1 MRKSITIVA
10 WVGAGWCACGASGQ
24 VLSFTNVT
32 DSTGATF
39 THTRSPRYGF
49 MAAGGVAADFNN
61 DGFTDL
67 FVLGGPQRRDA
78 MFINNGI
85 DAEGNFSFTDEVDE
99 WGLPAAHHGFGASAA
114 DFDNDGYID
123 LFVTSYG
130 PGTQQASAGYHKL
143 YRNNGPDA
151 QGHWSFTDIA
161 AASGCNVL
169 VPGLADGTGSAWG
182 DFDLDG
188 DLDLLI
194 ACYHRAAYGNRLYRN
209 DGPDGFGG
217 LELTDVTDA
226 VGLRALM
233 SGLVPGFADM
243 NGDHYPEMLMAA
255 DAGSSKY
262 FVNNG
267 NGTFT
272 NRTADAQGV
281 STANGMGSAVGDLN
295 SDGLLDW
302 YVSSSYFQNTD
313 GPGNVLMI
321 QNPDGTFNNVAPG
334 TPVYDGGWGW
344 GVLMVDLNHDRL
356 LDLVETNG
364 FAGEWG
370 NEQSYLYL
378 NHGDL
383 QFQEV
388 ALAVGFSHFGEGRG
402 LINADFDNDG
412 DQDMV
417 IFSTGEPLAIYRN
430 NLLTPGQ
437 SVPPGANWLR
447 MEFDTRT
454 RATLSPH
461 GMHTRVWLITGD
473 HRELVIVDGG
483 FSHAS
488 QGELGCHAGLGDID
502 AVDYIRIEWTDK
514 TFTTLGNVPANQ
526 ILHIVAPFNPAD
538 YDGSGTLD
546 FADVQQFLAGY
557 SARSMTSDHNGDWRL
572 DIYDLLLFLR
582 DFSR

>member
-1 MRKSITIVA
+1 MRIGVSVVA
-10 WVGAGWCACGASGQ
+10 LVGAGLCAAGASGQ

-32 DSTGATF
+32 DAAGATLI
-39 THTRSPRYGF
+39 HTRSPRYGF

-78 MFINNGI
+78 MFINNGL
-85 DAEGNFSFTDEVDE
+85 DAEGNFSFTDEADE

-130 PGTQQASAGYHKL
+130 PGTQQASAGHHKL

-161 AASGCNVL
+161 SASGCNVL

-182 DFDLDG
+182 DYDLDG
-188 DLDLLI
+188 DLDLLV

-217 LELTDVTDA
+217 LILTDVTNA
-226 VGLRALM
+226 AGIRVLM

-243 NGDHYPEMLMAA
+243 NGDHYPEFLMAA

-267 NGTFT
+267 DGTFT
-272 NRTADAQGV
+272 NRTSDAQGV
-281 STANGMGSAVGDLN
+281 GTANGMGSAVGDLN
-295 SDGLLDW
+295 GDGLLDW
-302 YVSSSYFQNTD
+302 YVSSSYYDFLG

-321 QNPDGTFNNVAPG
+321 QNPDGTFTNIAPG
-334 TPVYDGGWGW
+334 TPVLDGGWGW
-344 GVLMVDLNHDRL
+344 GVLMVDLDHDRL

-364 FAGEWG
+364 FEGIWG

-378 NHGDL
+378 NRGDL
-383 QFQEV
+383 VFEEV
-388 ALAVGFSHFGEGRG
+388 ALAVGFTHLGEGRG
-402 LINADFDNDG
+402 LVNADFDNDG
-412 DQDMV
+412 DQDLV
-417 IFSTGEPLAIYRN
+417 IFASGEPLAIYRN

-447 MEFDTRT
+447 IEFDTRA

-461 GMHTRVWLITGD
+461 GMHTRVWLVTGER
-473 HRELVIVDGG
+473 RELVIVDGG

-488 QGELGCHAGLGDID
+488 QGELGCHAGLGDVGV
-502 AVDYIRIEWTDK
+502 VDYIRIEWTDK
-514 TFTTLGNVPANQ
+514 TFTTLGNVAANQ
-526 ILHIVAPFNPAD
+526 ILHVIAPFNPAD
-538 YDGSGTLD
+538 YDGSGSLD

-557 SARSMTSDHNGDWRL
+557 AARSMTSDHNGDWRL
-572 DIYDLLLFLR
+572 DVYDLLMFLR